1 MSGSGFERG
10 TLRRT
15 PQYAKKFLPLNMLAP
30 SDLFMKTM
38 NELRRDQIQGDGAA
52 NPSAEHAQAA
62 LLAKLD
68 QLCRKPVRPPK
79 SMQPTPEAAKS
90 KIRRLRRKRQLLL
103 QRSKSASPGRG

>member
-1 MSGSGFERG
+1 VSGIERG

-15 PQYAKKFLPLNMLAP
+15 PQYAKKILPLNMLAP
-30 SDLFMKTM
+30 SDLFMETM
-38 NELRRDQIQGDGAA
+38 NEPRREKIESTSAA
-52 NPSAEHAQAA
+52 TPSAEQARTA

-90 KIRRLRRKRQLLL
+90 KIRRLRRKRQLLI
-103 QRSKSASPGRG
+103 QRSKHAPPPRS

>member
-1 MSGSGFERG
+1 VSVSGFERG

-15 PQYAKKFLPLNMLAP
+15 SQYAKKFLPLNMLAP
-30 SDLFMKTM
+30 SDVFMETM
-38 NELRRDQIQGDGAA
+38 NELRREKTGSDAA
-52 NPSAEHAQAA
+52 ATPSAEQARAA

-90 KIRRLRRKRQLLL
+90 KIRRLRRKRQLLI
-103 QRSKSASPGRG
+103 QRSKHASPPRG